1 MTLPDGGQWRVAGWA
16 LRESRSRKGGATRGE
31 TRRGLGLRGLV
42 PEEAGR
48 DRLGAK
54 RLTGVGR
61 RGEGPSEEE
70 ALAGELDPARRLGWP
85 KLGLRKRGRDRGGL
99 L

>member
-1 MTLPDGGQWRVAGWA
+1 M
-16 LRESRSRKGGATRGE
+16 RGE

-48 DRLGAK
+48 DRRGAK
-54 RLTGVGR
+54 RLTRVGR
-61 RGEGPSEEE
+61 RDEGPSEEE
-70 ALAGELDPARRLGWP
+70 ALVGELDPARGLGRP
-85 KLGLRKRGRDRGGL
+85 ALGLRKRGRDRGSL

>member
-1 MTLPDGGQWRVAGWA
+1 M
-16 LRESRSRKGGATRGE
+16 RGE

-48 DRLGAK
+48 DRRGAK

-70 ALAGELDPARRLGWP
+70 ALAGELDPARGLGRP
-85 KLGLRKRGRDRGGL
+85 ARGGL
-99 L
+99 IGRRWG